1 MNGLLSSQIKF
12 LSLKIQHRNIHLA
25 GKNWTVKILK
35 LIKKNW
41 SYKFGLGSGW
51 DCGFFFRLNYY

>member
-35 LIKKNW
+35 LIKKIGHIN
-41 SYKFGLGSGW
+41 LGWGR
-51 DCGFFFRLNYY
+51 GGTVVFFLG